1 MLSDDAYIRKLPAFL
16 DPVQR
21 VHLESL
27 AFSADAIAISI
38 SRIKHIANQYGTQIS
53 SASSTE
59 RTEMIIHAWTI
70 VDCVHVIRQTLTA
83 LKFKKESVVN
93 YISKYDSARTLRNK
107 MDHLTGNAKN
117 VSNSKGT
124 SPTYGCLGYI
134 YISNEDLTFAN
145 GTTTPAAAHSM
156 CVMSGTVLGEQKLKI
171 INPAG
176 KELRMPSCLFEL
188 DAFGE
193 SISLEQAAED
203 SIGLISELSS
213 STEKE
218 LRDAAE
224 KISTDHN
231 VSKEELLAHHAA
243 GVSVCVRIEFSNLPK
258 SADD

>member
-27 AFSADAIAISI
+27 VFSVDAIAISI
-38 SRIKHIANQYGTQIS
+38 SRIKHIANQYGTQIG
-53 SASSTE
+53 SAKSTE
-59 RTEMIIHAWTI
+59 RTEMLIHAWTI

-83 LKFKKESVVN
+83 LKLKKDSIVN
-93 YISKYDSARTLRNK
+93 YISKYDSARTLRNN

-117 VSNSKGT
+117 VSNSKGRP
-124 SPTYGCLGYI
+124 PTYGCLGYI
-134 YISNEDLTFAN
+134 YISDEDLTFAN
-145 GTTTPAAAHSM
+145 GTIAPVAAHSI
-156 CVMSGTVLGEQKLKI
+156 CVMSGTVLDEHKLKI
-171 INPAG
+171 INPLE
-176 KELRMPSCLFEL
+176 KELRIPSCLFEL

-213 STEKE
+213 SAEKE

-224 KISTDHN
+224 KISIEHN
-231 VSKEELLAHHAA
+231 VSKDELLAHHAA
-243 GVSVCVRIEFSNLPK
+243 GLSICIRMEFSDLPN